1 MATTPDLRG
10 RALPEPRLK
19 VVATPITLDSAYG
32 GLVTRAL
39 AAAVDSAII
48 NAVALGVAAVIA
60 LVLSIF
66 PVGHD
71 TKTLL
76 AAVGGVIFAIW
87 AIAYFVAFWT
97 GAGQTV
103 GDRLMR
109 IRVVRTD
116 GSSLRPARALL
127 RLVGAVLGL
136 FLFLGYVPIL
146 LTDRR
151 RAFHDWLADTVVIVT
166 PETAVSPRA
175 RGA

>member
-39 AAAVDSAII
+39 AAAVDAAII
-48 NAVALGVAAVIA
+48 NAVALGVAAVVA

-76 AAVGGVIFAIW
+76 AAVGGALFAFW
-87 AIAYFVAFWT
+87 AVAYFVALWT
-97 GAGQTV
+97 GSGETV

-109 IRVVRTD
+109 IRVVRSD
-116 GSSLRPARALL
+116 GTPLRPARALL
-127 RLVGAVLGL
+127 RLAGAVLGL
-136 FLFLGYVPIL
+136 IFFLGYIPIL

-151 RAFHDWLADTVVIVT
+151 RAFHDWLADTVVIVV
-166 PETAVSPRA
+166 PETGASPR
-175 RGA
+175 